1 MSLPPLR
8 AQMCFG
14 CYTRFP
20 AERRVGQ
27 ADFKME
33 RSYALGAAGDD
44 EDKLFGA
51 AAS

>member
-1 MSLPPLR
+1 MSLPPLP

-14 CYTRFP
+14 CYIRFL

-33 RSYALGAAGDD
+33 RGYTLGAAGDD
-44 EDKLFGA
+44 EDKLC
-51 AAS
+51 